1 MKTEAARC
9 ASEIR
14 KVLKSKR
21 IKASVRSSIFAGGDS
36 VRVTFKELMHSKDF
50 RDLKNELDKYQYG
63 KFNGMI
69 DLYEDTNMRNDIPQ
83 TKYLTIEYENDLLN
97 IATHLI

>member
-1 MKTEAARC
+1 MKTRAARC

-14 KVLKSKR
+14 KVLKNKR

-36 VRVTFKELMHSKDF
+36 VRVSIKELMHSKDF
-50 RDLKNELDKYQYG
+50 QDLRNELDKYQYG

-69 DLYEDTNMRNDIPQ
+69 DLYEDTNIRNDIPQ
-83 TKYLTIEYENDLLN
+83 TKYLTVQYENDLLDV
-97 IATHLI
+97 ATHLI

>member
-1 MKTEAARC
+1 MKTRAARC

-14 KVLKSKR
+14 KVLKNKR

-36 VRVTFKELMHSKDF
+36 VRVSIKELMPPKDF

-63 KFNGMI
+63 NFNGMI
-69 DLYEDTNMRNDIPQ
+69 DLYEDTNIRNDIPQ
-83 TKYLTIEYENDLLN
+83 TKYLTVQYENDLLDV
-97 IATHLI
+97 ATHLI

>member
-1 MKTEAARC
+1 MKTRAASC

-14 KVLKSKR
+14 KVLKSKG

-36 VRVTFKELMHSKDF
+36 VRVSIKELMHSKDF
-50 RDLKNELDKYQYG
+50 QDLRNELDKYQYG

-69 DLYEDTNMRNDIPQ
+69 DLYEDSNIRNDIPQ
-83 TKYLTIEYENDLLN
+83 TKWLTVEYDYGLLDR
-97 IATHLI
+97 ATHLI